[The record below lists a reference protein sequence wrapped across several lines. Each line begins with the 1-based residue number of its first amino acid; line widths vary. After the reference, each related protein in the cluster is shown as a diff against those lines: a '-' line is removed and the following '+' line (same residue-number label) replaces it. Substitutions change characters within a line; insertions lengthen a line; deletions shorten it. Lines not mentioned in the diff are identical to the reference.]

1 MSIDYLQDVK
11 PLEDQ
16 GISDE
21 VIAQHLR
28 DATANAIPC
37 SSAKEILQE
46 NGAVIIDPISGD
58 KSGLLISYYQ
68 SLSVGSESQ
77 VLIAYFIEHVF
88 EGGSE
93 IDTNVYPRSIQWA
106 AVTSAMPA
114 GLQPTVSALLQSAG
128 NRPNPDASVA
138 EIVAAREEYEA
149 QQAAAEAEREAR
161 ANFAVKKARYDELY
175 NEHIAPL
182 QVQPGVT
189 NSDWSAALNA
199 MANDFLFTEDVAA
212 E

>member
-1 MSIDYLQDVK
+1 MSIDYLRDVK

-46 NGAVIIDPISGD
+46 NGAVIIDPVSGD

-68 SLSVGSESQ
+68 TLDVGSEAQ

-88 EGGSE
+88 GDGIE

-106 AVTSAMPA
+106 AVTSEMPES
-114 GLQPTVSALLQSAG
+114 LQGTVAALLDAAG
-128 NRPNPDASVA
+128 GRPNPDASVA
-138 EIVAAREEYEA
+138 DIVASRKAYEA
-149 QQAAAEAEREAR
+149 EQAAAEAEREAR

-175 NEHIAPL
+175 NEYIAPL
-182 QVQPGVT
+182 QIQPGVT
-189 NSDWSAALNA
+189 DADWSAALNS
-199 MANDFLFTEDVAA
+199 MASNFPVSVE
-212 E
+212 

>member
-1 MSIDYLQDVK
+1 MSIDYLRDVK

-46 NGAVIIDPISGD
+46 NGAVIIDPITGD

-68 SLSVGSESQ
+68 TLAVGSESQ

-93 IDTNVYPRSIQWA
+93 IDTNAYPRSIQWA
-106 AVTSAMPA
+106 SVTSAMPA
-114 GLQPTVSALLQSAG
+114 ELQSTVSALSEAAG
-128 NRPNPDASVA
+128 GRPNPDVSVA
-138 EIVAAREEYEA
+138 DIVASREAYEA
-149 QQAAAEAEREAR
+149 EQAAAEAEREAR

-175 NEHIAPL
+175 NEYIAPL
-182 QVQPGVT
+182 QIQPGVT
-189 NSDWSAALNA
+189 DADWSAALNS
-199 MANDFLFTEDVAA
+199 MATNFPISVE
-212 E
+212 

>member
-1 MSIDYLQDVK
+1 MSIDYLRDVK

-28 DATANAIPC
+28 DATASAIPC

-46 NGAVIIDPISGD
+46 NGAVIIDPVTGD

-68 SLSVGSESQ
+68 TLDVGSESQ
-77 VLIAYFIEHVF
+77 VLIAYFIDHVF

-106 AVTSAMPA
+106 SVTSAMPES
-114 GLQPTVSALLQSAG
+114 LQGTVAALLDAAG
-128 NRPNPDASVA
+128 GRPNPDASVA
-138 EIVAAREEYEA
+138 DIVASREAYEA
-149 QQAAAEAEREAR
+149 EQAAAEAEREAR

-175 NEHIAPL
+175 NEYIAVL
-182 QVQPGVT
+182 QIQPGVT
-189 NSDWSAALNA
+189 DADWSAALNS
-199 MANDFLFTEDVAA
+199 MATNFPISVE
-212 E
+212 

>member
-1 MSIDYLQDVK
+1 MSIDYLRDVK
-11 PLEDQ
+11 PLEDK
-16 GISDE
+16 GISDD

-46 NGAVIIDPISGD
+46 NGAVVIDPISGS

-68 SLSVGSESQ
+68 SLAVGSESQ

-88 EGGSE
+88 GDGVEV
-93 IDTNVYPRSIQWA
+93 DTNVYPRSIQWA
-106 AVTSAMPA
+106 SVTSAMPES
-114 GLQPTVSALLQSAG
+114 LQGVVAALLEAAG
-128 NRPNPDASVA
+128 GRPNPDASVA
-138 EIVAAREEYEA
+138 DIVASREEYEA

-175 NEHIAPL
+175 NEFIAPL
-182 QVQPGVT
+182 QIQLGVT
-189 NSDWSAALNA
+189 DADWSAALNS
-199 MANDFLFTEDVAA
+199 MASNFPLPVE
-212 E
+212 

>member
-1 MSIDYLQDVK
+1 MSIDYLRDVK

-21 VIAQHLR
+21 VIAQQLR

-46 NGAVIIDPISGD
+46 NGAVIIDPITGD

-68 SLSVGSESQ
+68 TLAVGSESQ

-93 IDTNVYPRSIQWA
+93 IDTNAYPRSIQWA
-106 AVTSAMPA
+106 SVTSAMPA
-114 GLQPTVSALLQSAG
+114 ELQPTVDALSEAAG
-128 NRPNPDASVA
+128 GRPNPDASVA
-138 EIVAAREEYEA
+138 DIVASREAYEA

-175 NEHIAPL
+175 NEFIAPL
-182 QVQPGVT
+182 QIQPGVT
-189 NSDWSAALNA
+189 DADWSAALNS
-199 MANDFLFTEDVAA
+199 MATNFPISVE
-212 E
+212 

>member
-1 MSIDYLQDVK
+1 MSIDYLRDVK

-16 GISDE
+16 GISDD

-28 DATANAIPC
+28 DATASAIPC

-46 NGAVIIDPISGD
+46 NGAVIIDPVTGD

-68 SLSVGSESQ
+68 SLAVGSESQ
-77 VLIAYFIEHVF
+77 VLIAYCIEHVF

-106 AVTSAMPA
+106 SVTSAMPES
-114 GLQPTVSALLQSAG
+114 LQGVVAALLNAAG
-128 NRPNPDASVA
+128 GRPNPDASVSDIIA
-138 EIVAAREEYEA
+138 SQEAYEA
-149 QQAAAEAEREAR
+149 EQAAAEAEREAR

-175 NEHIAPL
+175 NEYIAVL
-182 QVQPGVT
+182 QIQPDVT
-189 NSDWSAALNA
+189 DADWSAALNS
-199 MANDFLFTEDVAA
+199 MADNFPISVE
-212 E
+212 

>member
-1 MSIDYLQDVK
+1 MSIDYLRDIK

-46 NGAVIIDPISGD
+46 NGAVIIDPITGD

-68 SLSVGSESQ
+68 ALDVGSESQ

-93 IDTNVYPRSIQWA
+93 IDTNAYPRSIQWA
-106 AVTSAMPA
+106 SVTSAMPA
-114 GLQPTVSALLQSAG
+114 ELQPTVDALSEAAG
-128 NRPNPDASVA
+128 GRPNPDASVA
-138 EIVAAREEYEA
+138 DIVASREAYEA
-149 QQAAAEAEREAR
+149 EQAAAEAEREAR

-175 NEHIAPL
+175 NEYIAPL
-182 QVQPGVT
+182 QIQPGVT
-189 NSDWSAALNA
+189 DADWSAALNS
-199 MANDFLFTEDVAA
+199 MATNFPISVE
-212 E
+212 

>member
-1 MSIDYLQDVK
+1 MSIDYLRDVK

-21 VIAQHLR
+21 VIAQSLR

-46 NGAVIIDPISGD
+46 NGAVVIDPISGS

-68 SLSVGSESQ
+68 SLTIGSESQ

-88 EGGSE
+88 GDGVEV
-93 IDTNVYPRSIQWA
+93 DTNVYPRSIQWA
-106 AVTSAMPA
+106 SVTSAMPES
-114 GLQPTVSALLQSAG
+114 LQGVVAALLEAAG
-128 NRPNPDASVA
+128 GRPNPDASVA
-138 EIVAAREEYEA
+138 DIVASREEYEA

-175 NEHIAPL
+175 NEYIAPL
-182 QVQPGVT
+182 QIQPDVT
-189 NSDWSAALNA
+189 DADWSAALNS
-199 MANDFLFTEDVAA
+199 MASNFPLPVE
-212 E
+212 

>member
-1 MSIDYLQDVK
+1 MSIDYLRDVK

-16 GISDE
+16 GISDD

-28 DATANAIPC
+28 DATANAISC

-46 NGAVIIDPISGD
+46 NGAVVIDPISGS

-68 SLSVGSESQ
+68 SLTIGSESQ

-88 EGGSE
+88 GDGVEV
-93 IDTNVYPRSIQWA
+93 DTNVYPRSIQWA
-106 AVTSAMPA
+106 SVTSAMPES
-114 GLQPTVSALLQSAG
+114 LQGTVEALLGVAG
-128 NRPNPDASVA
+128 GRPNPDASVA
-138 EIVAAREEYEA
+138 DIVASREEYEA

-175 NEHIAPL
+175 NEFIAPL
-182 QVQPGVT
+182 QIQLGVT
-189 NSDWSAALNA
+189 DADWSAALNS
-199 MANDFLFTEDVAA
+199 MASNFPLPVE
-212 E
+212 

>member
-1 MSIDYLQDVK
+1 MSIDYLRDVK

-21 VIAQHLR
+21 VIAQQLR

-46 NGAVIIDPISGD
+46 NGAVVIDPITGD

-68 SLSVGSESQ
+68 TLAVGSESQ

-93 IDTNVYPRSIQWA
+93 IDTNAYPRSIQWA
-106 AVTSAMPA
+106 SVTSAMPA
-114 GLQPTVSALLQSAG
+114 ELQPTVDALSEAAG
-128 NRPNPDASVA
+128 GRPNPDASVA
-138 EIVAAREEYEA
+138 DIVASREAYEA

-175 NEHIAPL
+175 NEYIAVL
-182 QVQPGVT
+182 QIQPDVT
-189 NSDWSAALNA
+189 DADWSAALNS
-199 MANDFLFTEDVAA
+199 MADNFPISVE
-212 E
+212 

>member
-1 MSIDYLQDVK
+1 MSIDYLRDVK

-21 VIAQHLR
+21 VIAQSLR

-46 NGAVIIDPISGD
+46 NGAVIIDPVTGE

-68 SLSVGSESQ
+68 SLSVGSDSQ

-88 EGGSE
+88 VGGSE
-93 IDTNVYPRSIQWA
+93 VDTNVYPRSIQWA
-106 AVTSAMPA
+106 SVTSAMPA
-114 GLQPTVSALLQSAG
+114 ELQPTVTALLESAG
-128 NRPNPDASVA
+128 GRPNPDASVA
-138 EIVAAREEYEA
+138 EIVASREEYQAE
-149 QQAAAEAEREAR
+149 QAAAEEEREAR
-161 ANFAVKKARYDELY
+161 ANFDVKKSRFNELY
-175 NEHIAPL
+175 NEYIAPL

-189 NSDWSAALNA
+189 DADWSAALNS
-199 MANDFLFTEDVAA
+199 MADNFPLPTVE
-212 E
+212 

>member
-1 MSIDYLQDVK
+1 MSIDYLRDVK

-21 VIAQHLR
+21 VIAQQLR

-46 NGAVIIDPISGD
+46 NGAVIIDPITGD

-68 SLSVGSESQ
+68 TLAVGSESQ

-93 IDTNVYPRSIQWA
+93 IDTNAYPRSIQWA
-106 AVTSAMPA
+106 SVTSAMPA
-114 GLQPTVSALLQSAG
+114 ELQPTVDALSEAAG
-128 NRPNPDASVA
+128 GRPNPDASVA
-138 EIVAAREEYEA
+138 DIVASREAYEA

-175 NEHIAPL
+175 NEYIAVL
-182 QVQPGVT
+182 QIQPDVT
-189 NSDWSAALNA
+189 DADWSAALNS
-199 MANDFLFTEDVAA
+199 MADNFPISVE
-212 E
+212 

>member
-1 MSIDYLQDVK
+1 MSIDYLRDVK

-21 VIAQHLR
+21 VIAQQLR

-46 NGAVIIDPISGD
+46 NGAVIIDPITGD

-68 SLSVGSESQ
+68 TLAIGSESQ

-93 IDTNVYPRSIQWA
+93 IDTNAYPRSIQWA
-106 AVTSAMPA
+106 SVTSAMPA
-114 GLQPTVSALLQSAG
+114 ELQPTVDALSEAAG
-128 NRPNPDASVA
+128 GRPNPDASVA
-138 EIVAAREEYEA
+138 DIVASREAYEA

-175 NEHIAPL
+175 NEYIAVL
-182 QVQPGVT
+182 QIQPDVT
-189 NSDWSAALNA
+189 DADWSAALNS
-199 MANDFLFTEDVAA
+199 MADNFPISVE
-212 E
+212 

>member
-1 MSIDYLQDVK
+1 MSIDYLRDVK

-46 NGAVIIDPISGD
+46 NGAVVIDPITGD

-68 SLSVGSESQ
+68 TLAAGSESQ

-88 EGGSE
+88 EGGAE
-93 IDTNVYPRSIQWA
+93 VDTNAYPRSIQWA
-106 AVTSAMPA
+106 SVTSAMPA
-114 GLQPTVSALLQSAG
+114 ELQPTVDALSEVAG
-128 NRPNPDASVA
+128 GRPNPDVSVA
-138 EIVAAREEYEA
+138 DIVASREAYEA
-149 QQAAAEAEREAR
+149 EQAAAEAEREAR

-175 NEHIAPL
+175 NEFIAPL
-182 QVQPGVT
+182 QIQPGVT
-189 NSDWSAALNA
+189 DADWSAALNS
-199 MANDFLFTEDVAA
+199 MADNFPISVE
-212 E
+212 

>member
-1 MSIDYLQDVK
+1 MSIDYLRDIK

-46 NGAVIIDPISGD
+46 NGAVIIDPITGD

-68 SLSVGSESQ
+68 TLAIGSESQ

-88 EGGSE
+88 EGGAE
-93 IDTNVYPRSIQWA
+93 VDTNAYPRSIQWA
-106 AVTSAMPA
+106 SVTSAMPA
-114 GLQPTVSALLQSAG
+114 ELQPTVSALSEAAG
-128 NRPNPDASVA
+128 GRPNPDVSVA
-138 EIVAAREEYEA
+138 DIVASREAYEA
-149 QQAAAEAEREAR
+149 EQAAAEAEREAR

-175 NEHIAPL
+175 NEYIAPL
-182 QVQPGVT
+182 QIQPGVT
-189 NSDWSAALNA
+189 DADWSAALNS
-199 MANDFLFTEDVAA
+199 MADNFPLSEAQ
-212 E
+212 

>member
-1 MSIDYLQDVK
+1 MSIDYLRDVK

-37 SSAKEILQE
+37 PSAKEILQE
-46 NGAVIIDPISGD
+46 NGAVIIDPVTGD

-68 SLSVGSESQ
+68 TLDVGSEAQ

-88 EGGSE
+88 GDGIE

-106 AVTSAMPA
+106 AVTSEMPES
-114 GLQPTVSALLQSAG
+114 LQGTVAALLDAAG
-128 NRPNPDASVA
+128 GRTNPDASVA
-138 EIVAAREEYEA
+138 DIVASREAYEA
-149 QQAAAEAEREAR
+149 EQAAAEAEREAR

-175 NEHIAPL
+175 NEYIAPL
-182 QVQPGVT
+182 QIQPGVT
-189 NSDWSAALNA
+189 DADWSAALNS
-199 MANDFLFTEDVAA
+199 MATNFPISVE
-212 E
+212 

>member
-1 MSIDYLQDVK
+1 MSIDYLRDVK

-16 GISDE
+16 GISDD

-46 NGAVIIDPISGD
+46 NGAVIIDPVTGD

-68 SLSVGSESQ
+68 SLAIGSESQ

-88 EGGSE
+88 EGGAE
-93 IDTNVYPRSIQWA
+93 VDTNAYPRSIQWA
-106 AVTSAMPA
+106 SVTSAMPES
-114 GLQPTVSALLQSAG
+114 LQVVVAALLDAAG
-128 NRPNPDASVA
+128 GRPNPDASVA
-138 EIVAAREEYEA
+138 DIVSSREAYEA
-149 QQAAAEAEREAR
+149 EQAAAEAEREAR

-175 NEHIAPL
+175 NEFIAPL
-182 QVQPGVT
+182 QIQPGVT
-189 NSDWSAALNA
+189 DADWSAALNS
-199 MANDFLFTEDVAA
+199 MATNFPIPVE
-212 E
+212 

>member
-1 MSIDYLQDVK
+1 MSIDYLRDVK

-16 GISDE
+16 GISDD

-46 NGAVIIDPISGD
+46 NGAVIIDPVSGD

-68 SLSVGSESQ
+68 SLAIGSESQ

-88 EGGSE
+88 EGGAE
-93 IDTNVYPRSIQWA
+93 VDTNAYPRSIQWA
-106 AVTSAMPA
+106 SVTSAMPSD
-114 GLQPTVSALLQSAG
+114 LQATVEALLGVAG
-128 NRPNPDASVA
+128 GRPNPDASVA
-138 EIVAAREEYEA
+138 DIVASREEYEA

-175 NEHIAPL
+175 NEYIAVL
-182 QVQPGVT
+182 QIQPGVT
-189 NSDWSAALNA
+189 DADWSAALNS
-199 MANDFLFTEDVAA
+199 MADNFPIVPVAV
-212 E
+212 

>member
-1 MSIDYLQDVK
+1 MSIDYLRDVK

-21 VIAQHLR
+21 VIAQQLR

-46 NGAVIIDPISGD
+46 NGAVIIDPITGD

-68 SLSVGSESQ
+68 TLAIGSESQ

-93 IDTNVYPRSIQWA
+93 IDTNAYPRSIQWA
-106 AVTSAMPA
+106 SVTSAMPA
-114 GLQPTVSALLQSAG
+114 ELQPTVDALSEAAG
-128 NRPNPDASVA
+128 GRPNPDASVA
-138 EIVAAREEYEA
+138 DIVASREAYEA

-175 NEHIAPL
+175 NEYIAVL
-182 QVQPGVT
+182 QIQPDVT
-189 NSDWSAALNA
+189 DADWSAALNS
-199 MANDFLFTEDVAA
+199 MATNFPISVE
-212 E
+212 

>member
-1 MSIDYLQDVK
+1 MSIDYLRDVK

-46 NGAVIIDPISGD
+46 NGAVIIDPIIGD

-68 SLSVGSESQ
+68 TLAVGSESQ

-93 IDTNVYPRSIQWA
+93 IDTNAYPRSIQWA
-106 AVTSAMPA
+106 SVTSAMPA
-114 GLQPTVSALLQSAG
+114 ELQPTVDALSEAAG
-128 NRPNPDASVA
+128 GRPNPDASVA
-138 EIVAAREEYEA
+138 DIVASREAYEA
-149 QQAAAEAEREAR
+149 QQAAAEAEREA
-161 ANFAVKKARYDELY
+161 AAATAAQFEKYNGLY
-175 NEHIAPL
+175 NANISPL
-182 QVQPGVT
+182 VT
-189 NSDWSAALNA
+189 ANDPDNAKWQAALNK
-199 MANDFLFTEDVAA
+199 MAADWSN
-212 E
+212 

>member
-1 MSIDYLQDVK
+1 MSIDYLRDVK

-16 GISDE
+16 GISDD

-46 NGAVIIDPISGD
+46 NGAVIIDPVTGD

-68 SLSVGSESQ
+68 SLAIGSESQ

-88 EGGSE
+88 EGGAE
-93 IDTNVYPRSIQWA
+93 VDTNAYPRSIQWA
-106 AVTSAMPA
+106 SVTSAMPES
-114 GLQPTVSALLQSAG
+114 LQVVVAALLDAAAG
-128 NRPNPDASVA
+128 RPNPDASVA
-138 EIVAAREEYEA
+138 DIVSSREAYEA
-149 QQAAAEAEREAR
+149 EQAAAEAEREAR

-175 NEHIAPL
+175 NEFIAPL
-182 QVQPGVT
+182 QIQPGVT
-189 NSDWSAALNA
+189 DADWSAALNS
-199 MANDFLFTEDVAA
+199 MATNFPIPVE
-212 E
+212 

>member
-1 MSIDYLQDVK
+1 MSIDYLRDVK

-28 DATANAIPC
+28 DATTNAIPC

-46 NGAVIIDPISGD
+46 NGAVIIDPVTGD

-68 SLSVGSESQ
+68 TLDVGSEAQ

-93 IDTNVYPRSIQWA
+93 IDTNVYPRSIQWSS
-106 AVTSAMPA
+106 VTSAMPES
-114 GLQPTVSALLQSAG
+114 LQGTVAALLDAADG
-128 NRPNPDASVA
+128 RPNPDASVA
-138 EIVAAREEYEA
+138 DIVAVREAYEA
-149 QQAAAEAEREAR
+149 EQAAAEAEREAR

-175 NEHIAPL
+175 NEYIAPL
-182 QVQPGVT
+182 QIQPGVT
-189 NSDWSAALNA
+189 DADWSAALNS
-199 MANDFLFTEDVAA
+199 MATNFPIPVE
-212 E
+212 